1 MSLKALDEAL
11 QHVALALAQAFDD
24 QPWDRLRY
32 ASRWT
37 PSGDVGADDFWLR
50 LGGAER
56 KTMPAGMAESLGVYD
71 SAKSHR
77 NLKPVQGQ
85 ARWYRLKH
93 NQEKSGQYHA
103 DFEYRDDY
111 REGDI
116 IEPLAT

>member
-11 QHVALALAQAFDD
+11 QQVASALAQAFGD

-37 PSGDVGADDFWLR
+37 PSGDVGADDFWLK

-56 KTMPAGMAESLGVYD
+56 KTMPAGMAESLRVSD
-71 SAKSHR
+71 AAKLHWK
-77 NLKPVQGQ
+77 LTQELGQ
-85 ARWYRLKH
+85 ARWYRLDLTL
-93 NQEKSGQYHA
+93 ERSGQYHA

-111 REGDI
+111 KEGDI
-116 IEPLAT
+116 IEPLAN